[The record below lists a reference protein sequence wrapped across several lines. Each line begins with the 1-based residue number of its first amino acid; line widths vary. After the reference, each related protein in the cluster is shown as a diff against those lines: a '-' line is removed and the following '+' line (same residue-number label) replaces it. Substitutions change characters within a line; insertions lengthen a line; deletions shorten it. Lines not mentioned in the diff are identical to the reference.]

1 MITEITLHY
10 RPCENDSAQPSKIAE
25 KVIQVRFIPWFPYDG
40 SRLPVKPKRSLPAL
54 SREAVK
60 DVKLSL
66 TVFEQEVISQSYG
79 CAVGLWEF
87 QPGLKRQPLMQS
99 HSLEVQVPPAQ
110 LQKQSEKGKK
120 KHKRRPWGVSPPH
133 SHCTGE
139 ILPLFKNIARHLEDT
154 NFTFAFRWTIEHT
167 IFHHQT
173 PEDIWSKPNR
183 IIGPNELPSCNA
195 TIQRYLSLVW
205 VLYDII
211 YCEYVGN
218 LLKKRIRSY
227 WKNEFICS

>member
-87 QPGLKRQPLMQS
+87 QPRLKRQLLMQS
-99 HSLEVQVPPAQ
+99 HSLEVQVPPGQ
-110 LQKQSEKGKK
+110 PQKQSEKGKK
-120 KHKRRPWGVSPPH
+120 TQEETLGCLPSPQ
-133 SHCTGE
+133 S
-139 ILPLFKNIARHLEDT
+139 LYWRD
-154 NFTFAFRWTIEHT
+154 FTFVQKHCK
-167 IFHHQT
+167 T
-173 PEDIWSKPNR
+173 P
-183 IIGPNELPSCNA
+183 
-195 TIQRYLSLVW
+195 
-205 VLYDII
+205 
-211 YCEYVGN
+211 
-218 LLKKRIRSY
+218 
-227 WKNEFICS
+227 